1 MCLAVER
8 LPHQLKWREAPT
20 PYLYIWYPPSFCDFC
35 KVRLK
40 WYTLI
45 PFLDIFFFFYR
56 KESVTHVIQQSV

>member
-1 MCLAVER
+1 MYYFFIYWIGSVVASFICLAVER

-40 WYTLI
+40 WY
-45 PFLDIFFFFYR
+45 
-56 KESVTHVIQQSV
+56 